1 VLVLD
6 DSTSSVE
13 VETEAKMQA
22 AMEEFAKGRT
32 TFLIAQ
38 RVSSVLTADRIVI
51 LDAGRIVAEGTH
63 TELLASSE
71 IYREIYASQLGI
83 GGMTDG

>member
-6 DSTSSVE
+6 DSTSSVD

-63 TELLASSE
+63 KELLASSE

>member
-1 VLVLD
+1 
-6 DSTSSVE
+6 
-13 VETEAKMQA
+13 MQA

-51 LDAGRIVAEGTH
+51 LEAGRIAAEGTH
-63 TELLASSE
+63 KELLASSE